1 MTKLVQNDITSLV
14 NEQSAL
20 AALNANYAAL
30 EAFSDSV
37 LSRDG
42 TSPNPMLAD
51 LDMNSHKILN
61 IGDPLDMN
69 HASIIGLDDGVAL
82 DEPVTVNQLNNAIL
96 SGGGAI
102 STAPYITVTNNAFLP
117 NERSLAVGAGLTSVD
132 AGANATITLDLAN
145 NGVTYAKMQD
155 ITTDSLIGR
164 DTAGTGD
171 PETITL
177 GASLSMTGAQV
188 LQRAAL
194 TGDVTATAGSNATV
208 IANDAVT
215 FAKMQNIAT
224 DSLIGRDT
232 AATGDP
238 ENITL
243 DTTLQMSGAQVLQ
256 RAALTG
262 DITASAGSNA
272 TTIPNNTVTYAK
284 MQDVSATSR
293 FLGRITAGAG
303 DPEELTG
310 TQATSLLNA
319 FTSVLPG
326 LATASGGGTTNF
338 LRADGSWVAAGGGA
352 SGNMTRR
359 TITTTDTIVSGDK
372 GNVVEATSGTFT
384 LAFTAAATL
393 ASGFWCIV
401 TNSGTGDVTLDP
413 NGAELIDGLTTWVL
427 YTGGTILLIC
437 TGTAFETIL
446 ISPMRKIFTGS
457 GTFTKPGA
465 GTSVLLEA
473 WGAGGSGGRGG
484 TGEGG
489 GGGGAGAYVTRP
501 QVSFSTLGTTET
513 VTIGG
518 GGTAITTND
527 TSGNAGGNT
536 TIGSLLTAFGGGAGG
551 GAGAGA
557 TFFGG
562 GGGGG
567 NETVGGN
574 GGVDT
579 EGTAGGLTQTTTA
592 SNVSGGGI
600 GGANANTSKSV
611 FGGAGGGDGG
621 IGATVG
627 NAGSTSF
634 FGGGGGG
641 GGSSAGAAGAGG
653 TSRYAGN
660 GGAGANAG
668 NTATAGTQPSG
679 GGGGSCTGNSG
690 AGAAGQVVITVW

>member
-256 RAALTG
+256 RAALT
-262 DITASAGSNA
+262 
-272 TTIPNNTVTYAK
+272 
-284 MQDVSATSR
+284 
-293 FLGRITAGAG
+293 AGAG
-303 DPEELTG
+303 DTEELTG

-427 YTGGTILLIC
+427 YTGGTIILIC